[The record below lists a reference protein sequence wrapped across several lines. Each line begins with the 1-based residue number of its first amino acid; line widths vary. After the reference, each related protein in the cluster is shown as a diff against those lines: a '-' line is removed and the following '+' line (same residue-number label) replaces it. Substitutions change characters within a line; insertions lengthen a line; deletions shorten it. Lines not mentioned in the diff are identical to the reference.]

1 MFLSGRWILPTKK
14 LKIGIALKSLDA
26 STQKIIDKTLLLF
39 NDELNKLRIRDK
51 FYIYKIGHDV
61 FNTFEQAEK
70 YLNKW
75 EVNLIIH
82 GTIYSGNANSNY
94 RYDLKNFNFTYLM
107 YNTQQQTPLWDL
119 VKNDIQ
125 LILSN
130 RDWIIEES
138 NDIIDTNKVSKNL
151 VEILLSILSITLC
164 RSYKHP
170 EISIQLI
177 KKVIPYLENHIPP
190 EKKKIK
196 IDKSKQKIS
205 MPINLLRSGRLRTIL
220 NSCYINTGRI
230 FLYQQKYNEAV
241 TTLTE
246 GIERGANKYQ
256 CYNALS
262 VAYFYLHNLEKAE
275 FYTKKMNEIKRNT
288 LNYIVNMAFFSI
300 KRCEYDNAV
309 NYYEETRNKISR
321 KNNFVI
327 EEVIE
332 FLKSRQKEDKTEFAY
347 QYAIG
352 LLKYNHL
359 DKAEGKQIL
368 LRFLKKAEE
377 DKYRVMIA
385 KIKFILKIRE

>member
-1 MFLSGRWILPTKK
+1 MGKLNYVMSYLKYLDSRKRSKTGFLLFLIFILFLGLFYPPISQLHLTLKIIIFLIITVISFNIWIFLSGRWVLPTKK

-26 STQKIIDKTLLLF
+26 NTQKIIDKTLLLF
-39 NDELNKLRIRDK
+39 NDELKKLRLRNK

-70 YLNKW
+70 YTNKW
-75 EVNLIIH
+75 DVNLIIH
-82 GTIYSGNANSNY
+82 GTIYSGKANSNY

-107 YNTQQQTPLWDL
+107 YNMPQQTPLWDL

-151 VEILLSILSITLC
+151 VEILLSILSITLS

-190 EKKKIK
+190 GKRKIE
-196 IDKSKQKIS
+196 IDENKQKIS

-230 FLYQQKYNEAV
+230 FLSQQKYNEAV
-241 TTLTE
+241 TTL
-246 GIERGANKYQ
+246 
-256 CYNALS
+256 
-262 VAYFYLHNLEKAE
+262 
-275 FYTKKMNEIKRNT
+275 
-288 LNYIVNMAFFSI
+288 
-300 KRCEYDNAV
+300 
-309 NYYEETRNKISR
+309 
-321 KNNFVI
+321 
-327 EEVIE
+327 
-332 FLKSRQKEDKTEFAY
+332 KE
-347 QYAIG
+347 
-352 LLKYNHL
+352 
-359 DKAEGKQIL
+359 
-368 LRFLKKAEE
+368 LKK
-377 DKYRVMIA
+377 VLININVTMP
-385 KIKFILKIRE
+385 